1 MMNGL
6 NYGVH
11 QGEISESP
19 LMNCVVV
26 VRVLAYGCSAK
37 AIGNYACVMEDSI
50 SEVVQRYTQA
60 ACDCDLWGRVL
71 EGNQ

>member
-19 LMNCVVV
+19 LMKCAMV
-26 VRVLAYGCSAK
+26 VRVVAYGCSAD
-37 AIGNYACVMEDSI
+37 AIDYYFRIGGDSI
-50 SEVVQRYTQA
+50 LKAVRIYI
-60 ACDCDLWGRVL
+60 
-71 EGNQ
+71 